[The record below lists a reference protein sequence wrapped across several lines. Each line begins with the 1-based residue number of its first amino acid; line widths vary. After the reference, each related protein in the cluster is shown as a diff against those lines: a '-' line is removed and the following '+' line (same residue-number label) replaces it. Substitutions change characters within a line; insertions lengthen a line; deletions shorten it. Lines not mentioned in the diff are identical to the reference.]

1 MTELHR
7 QATSRHCPPDALA
20 LRARRARRRLL
31 QYAAFTPIHVGSSLS
46 VTDILTVLYGGINL
60 VAVRHA
66 FPGRDRVILSKGHAV
81 WALYA
86 VLAEVG
92 LMRFPQAGV
101 MPGHPAEGTTGV
113 DAGTGALGHGLSI
126 GAGLAEAARL
136 SRSDQRTFV
145 VLGDGE
151 LNEGSVWEAAMFA
164 AHRRLSSLTAI
175 VDVNGM
181 QQEGATHSV
190 LDMAPLDHKWRAF
203 GWDVRTV
210 NGHDTA
216 ALQRTLFGAQDSHDR
231 PSVVLAHTVKGKG
244 VPFMENSAQWHYG
257 TVSPE
262 QLSVALE
269 ALGSEPGDAQPVSAQ
284 EEQAC

>member
-1 MTELHR
+1 MTQLHR
-7 QATSRHCPPDALA
+7 QATSRRRPPDALA

-46 VTDILTVLYGGINL
+46 VTDILTVLYGGIDL
-60 VAVRHA
+60 AAVRHA
-66 FPGRDRVILSKGHAV
+66 THGRDRVILSKGHAV

-101 MPGHPAEGTTGV
+101 MSGHPADGTTGV

-126 GAGLAEAARL
+126 GAGFAEAARL
-136 SRSDQRTFV
+136 SESDQRTFV
-145 VLGDGE
+145 IMGDGE

-164 AHRRLSSLTAI
+164 AHRRLSNLTAI

-181 QQEGATHSV
+181 QQEGATRSV
-190 LDMAPLDHKWRAF
+190 IDMAPLDHKWRAF

-216 ALQRTLFGAQDSHDR
+216 ALERTLFGAQDSQDR
-231 PSVVLAHTVKGKG
+231 PSVVLARTVKGKG

-257 TVSPE
+257 TVNPE
-262 QLSVALE
+262 QLVVALE
-269 ALGSEPGDAQPVSAQ
+269 ALGPEPASAF